1 MTTDTWYLYAFFAGA
16 LVFAGLLGLLAKR
29 NLIKLL
35 IAVEIIG
42 KGVSLLLLSSGLPPK
57 GNILTAQALVITY
70 IVVEVSLVAT
80 ALALIINVYRHT
92 KALDVRKL
100 AKLKG

>member
-1 MTTDTWYLYAFFAGA
+1 MTNSWYFYLFFAAA
-16 LVFAGLLGLLAKR
+16 LIGAGLLGLLAKR
-29 NLIKLL
+29 NLIKLF
-35 IAVEIIG
+35 IGIEVVG
-42 KGVSLLLLSSGLPPK
+42 KGVSLLLLGTGFAK

-80 ALALIINVYRHT
+80 ALALIINIYRHT
-92 KALDVRKL
+92 KSLDVRKL